1 MKRDGFSAEE
11 LRDSIRSSAA
21 GRLAL
26 GALSAVYSAAIAGR
40 RGLYASGLRKAR
52 RLPIPVVCFGNIS
65 SGGTGKTSTVVTVAM
80 ELARAGRR
88 PAVLLRGYKRR
99 VPPRT
104 VTVLAKGRPLS
115 LDEAGDEALML
126 YRLLEPAGVPVVVS
140 SDRFAS
146 GSLAA
151 SELGADIL
159 LMDDGFQHF
168 AVRRDA
174 DIVLVNATA
183 PFSADHVLPAGDL
196 REPASALARARAVV
210 ITHCEQVTQDSIEKL
225 RGEIRAAAPKA
236 EVVESMHAP
245 EAFIDPVTA
254 EKVDLNVLKGRKA
267 VSLCGIGD
275 PASFEET
282 LKKMRIELSQIWR
295 YPDHHPF
302 SLDDLAAAQQTRGDL
317 PLITTHKDFARFPQG
332 WQQVLPGGVLILS
345 VKIVFLLDGWKRLM
359 RIVASAGKKEDR

>member
-1 MKRDGFSAEE
+1 MTGAPLTPER
-11 LRDSIRSSAA
+11 LRDAMLRNPA

-26 GALSAVYSAAIAGR
+26 GALSLAYSAAIAAR
-40 RGLYASGLRKAR
+40 RFLYFSGIKRSR
-52 RLPIPVVCFGNIS
+52 RLPVPVICFGNIS
-65 SGGTGKTSTVVTVAM
+65 SGGTGKSSTVVTVAM

-104 VTVLAKGRPLS
+104 VTVLAKGRPFT

-146 GSLAA
+146 GTVAA

-168 AVRRDA
+168 ALARDA

-183 PFSADHVLPAGDL
+183 PFSRDRVLPAGNL
-196 REPASALARARAVV
+196 REAAAGLGRAKAVI
-210 ITHCEQVTQDSIEKL
+210 ITHCEQVSQEEIDEL
-225 RGEIRAAAPKA
+225 RAGITKAAPKA
-236 EVVESMHAP
+236 AVIESMHSP
-245 EAFIDPVTA
+245 ETFIDPASA
-254 EKVDLNVLKGRKA
+254 EKVDLNSLKGRKA

-275 PASFEET
+275 PSSFESA
-282 LKKMRIELSQIWR
+282 LKKMKINLEQIWR
-295 YPDHHPF
+295 YPDHHVF
-302 SLDDLAAAQQTRGDL
+302 TREELAAAQHTRAGL
-317 PLITTHKDFARFPQG
+317 PLITTYKDFARFPRN
-332 WQQVLPGGVLILS
+332 WQQVLPENVLILS
-345 VKIVFLLDGWKRLM
+345 VKIVFLLDGWKKLM
-359 RIVASAGKKEDR
+359 RIVDTAGRPSN